1 VTDINS
7 LTVGEIVSARYDLI
21 NHQLL

>member
-7 LTVGEIVSARYDLI
+7 LTFGEIVSARYGLI
-21 NHQLL
+21 NRQLL

>member
-7 LTVGEIVSARYDLI
+7 LTFGEIVSARHGLI
-21 NHQLL
+21 NRQLL